1 MPTCPSGH
9 LTMAADYCDVC
20 DLPLAGAAAP
30 AGYAARAGYAAPGGT
45 AVPRGPVAPGDLGWE
60 PEARTVPRHA
70 TPADTWQAPGPG
82 HRAGPAPERSRP
94 KFEWTALVTSDPTYF
109 ERVAAAGP
117 VLAEVDFP
125 LHCPPRRFRLIGPEV
140 RIGRRSPSR
149 GIEPE
154 IDLTGPPTDFAIS
167 HLHAVL
173 TAAPDGSWTLL
184 DPGSAN
190 GTQLNGVEITIGE
203 PARLHA
209 GDRIC
214 IGAWTALTIGIS

>member
-9 LTMAADYCDVC
+9 LTLDRDFCDVC
-20 DLPLAGAAAP
+20 DLPMAAAP
-30 AGYAARAGYAAPGGT
+30 SPVSQGGGIWARPG
-45 AVPRGPVAPGDLGWE
+45 
-60 PEARTVPRHA
+60 PRHA
-70 TPADTWQAPGPG
+70 APAASRDAAETWQAPGPG
-82 HRAGPAPERSRP
+82 YLAGSPPDPSRAQ
-94 KFEWTALVTSDPTYF
+94 FEWTALVTSDPAYF

-117 VLAEVDFP
+117 GLAEIDFP

-167 HLHAVL
+167 HLHAVF

-190 GTQLNGVEITIGE
+190 GTQLNGVEIATGV
-203 PARLHA
+203 PVRLHA

>member
-9 LTMAADYCDVC
+9 LTLAGDFCDVC
-20 DLPLAGAAAP
+20 DLPMAVAPSPVGLGGVPGPRPAPRHAAP
-30 AGYAARAGYAAPGGT
+30 AGTSAAAGNWDAGNMDTVADRDAA
-45 AVPRGPVAPGDLGWE
+45 E
-60 PEARTVPRHA
+60 
-70 TPADTWQAPGPG
+70 TWQAPGPG
-82 HRAGPAPERSRP
+82 YLARPPPDRSRAQ
-94 KFEWTALVTSDPTYF
+94 FEWTALVTSDPTYF

-117 VLAEVDFP
+117 GLAEIDFP

-190 GTQLNGVEITIGE
+190 GTQLNGVEIAIDV
-203 PARLHA
+203 PVRLHA

>member
-1 MPTCPSGH
+1 
-9 LTMAADYCDVC
+9 MAADYCDVC
-20 DLPLAGAAAP
+20 DLPMAGVATPSRSAVLGRP
-30 AGYAARAGYAAPGGT
+30 VVTGSSVGLGGT
-45 AVPRGPVAPGDLGWE
+45 AGPGGGSATRPI
-60 PEARTVPRHA
+60 PRHA
-70 TPADTWQAPGPG
+70 APADTWQAPGPG
-82 HRAGPAPERSRP
+82 HQASPPPERSRP
-94 KFEWTALVTSDPTYF
+94 QFEWTALVTSDPAYF

-117 VLAEVDFP
+117 GMSAVEFP

-173 TAAPDGSWTLL
+173 SAAPDGSWTLL

-190 GTQLNGVEITIGE
+190 GTQLNGVEIDVGV
-203 PARLHA
+203 PVRLHA

-214 IGAWTALTIGIS
+214 IGAWTAMTIGIS